1 MPERRRATRRGRPA
15 ASRVSGR
22 ADAAPRDGAVR
33 VAAVQAAP
41 VFLDLQASV
50 DKAIDLVGRAAR
62 RGARLVAFGET
73 WLPGYPAW
81 LDLCPGAAEWNA
93 PGARAIHARLRR
105 NSLVIPGP
113 ETARLGR
120 AARRH
125 GVVLVIGGHERVEGA
140 AGHGTIYAAQ
150 MIFGSDG
157 ALLTTHRKL
166 VPTHAERLAWGQ
178 GDGGGLAAVETSC
191 GRVGSLI
198 CWEHWMPLARQA
210 MHQSGEAIHVAVWPT
225 VREMYQVASRQYAFE
240 GRCFVLAVGQ
250 IIRAGDLPK
259 ELAMPAALARQ
270 PKALVVSGG
279 SCIIGPDGALLAGP
293 VFDREDILL
302 ADLDLGLIA
311 EESMSLDV
319 TGHYNR
325 PDLFEFRIRR
335 P

>member
-1 MPERRRATRRGRPA
+1 MARKAVARKRP
-15 ASRVSGR
+15 GH
-22 ADAAPRDGAVR
+22 GAVR

-41 VFLDLQASV
+41 VFLDLEASV
-50 DKAIDLVGRAAR
+50 DKAIDLVGRAAK

-81 LDLCPGAAEWNA
+81 LDLCPGAAEWNS
-93 PGARAIHARLRR
+93 PGARAIHARLRA

-113 ETARLGR
+113 ETERLGR

-140 AGHGTIYAAQ
+140 AGHGTLYAAQ
-150 MIFGSDG
+150 MIFGADG
-157 ALLTTHRKL
+157 ALLSTHRKL
-166 VPTHAERLAWGQ
+166 VPTHAERLVWGP
-178 GDGGGLAAVETSC
+178 GDGGDLEAVPTPI

-198 CWEHWMPLARQA
+198 CWEHWMPLARQT

-225 VREMYQVASRQYAFE
+225 VRDIYQVASRHYAFE

-250 IIRAGDLPK
+250 IIAASDLPR
-259 ELAMPAALARQ
+259 ELPLPA
-270 PKALVVSGG
+270 PYKGKPDSLVVSGG
-279 SCIIGPDGALLAGP
+279 TCIIGPDGSLLAGP
-293 VFDREDILL
+293 VFDREETVF
-302 ADLDLGLIA
+302 ADLDLGRIA
-311 EESMSLDV
+311 GESMSLDV

-325 PDLFEFRIRR
+325 PDLFEFRLRR

>member
-1 MPERRRATRRGRPA
+1 
-15 ASRVSGR
+15 V
-22 ADAAPRDGAVR
+22 VR

-41 VFLDLQASV
+41 VFLDLLASV
-50 DKAIDLVGRAAR
+50 DKAIELVRRAAA

-81 LDLCPGAAEWNA
+81 LDLCPGAAEWNS
-93 PGARAIHARLRR
+93 PRARAVHARLRA

-120 AARRH
+120 AARQH
-125 GVVLVIGGHERVEGA
+125 GVVLVIGGHERIEGA
-140 AGHGTIYAAQ
+140 AGHGTLYAAQ

-157 ALLTTHRKL
+157 ALLSTHRKL

-178 GDGGGLAAVETSC
+178 GDGGGLAAVPTAC
-191 GRVGSLI
+191 GRVGTLI

-210 MHQSGEAIHVAVWPT
+210 MHESGEAIHVAAWPT
-225 VREMYQVASRQYAFE
+225 VRDMYQVASRHYAFE

-250 IIRAGDLPK
+250 IIRAGDLPR
-259 ELAMPAALARQ
+259 ELELPSEFDGR
-270 PKALVVSGG
+270 PGALVVSGG
-279 SCIIGPDGALLAGP
+279 TCVIGPDGTLLAGP
-293 VFDREDILL
+293 IFDREEILV
-302 ADLDLGLIA
+302 ADLDLGRIA
-311 EESMSLDV
+311 GESMSLDV

-325 PDLFEFRIRR
+325 PDLFDFRIRR